1 MLGIGKKR
9 KNFQVAAHGKHPAFN
24 DYFSLNMDFPMASA
38 LVNWVEKGTGLKKT
52 HDNSNIHAFRFWV
65 RGIKKG
71 ELIFGVIRDSSDNMG
86 RVYPLIIMAKVFVKD
101 WEKRWNYIL
110 ISFETIFRTF
120 EDITASRYENF
131 REFET
136 RMARVV
142 SRELAKVRDYGMEWQ
157 YNYKTLDERSR
168 LPEIMLAWFNN
179 NSVNKAMTMQVAA
192 LFERFASDTPQ
203 RKPKSGLF
211 GNKREI
217 PGAVFLGGLP
227 ESPFLSIF
235 SRPLRAE
242 DFLNLF

>member
-1 MLGIGKKR
+1 MLGIGKNK
-9 KNFQVAAHGKHPAFN
+9 KKIQVAAHGKHPAFN

-38 LVNWVEKGTGLKKT
+38 LASWVEKGTGLKKT
-52 HDNSNIHAFRFWV
+52 HDNSSIHAFRFWV

-110 ISFETIFRTF
+110 SGFETIFRTF

-142 SRELAKVRDYGMEWQ
+142 SRELARVKDSGMEWQ
-157 YNYKTLDERSR
+157 YDYKTLDERSR
-168 LPEIMLAWFNN
+168 LPGIMLAWFNE
-179 NSVNKAMTMQVAA
+179 NSVNKAMTIQVAA
-192 LFERFASDTPQ
+192 LSNGFASNTSHGKPQ
-203 RKPKSGLF
+203 GVS
-211 GNKREI
+211 GNKKEI

-227 ESPFLSIF
+227 DSPCLSIF

-242 DFLNLF
+242 DFTNLF